1 MTPNTAVFRQIFK
14 ECLRVTKNTYDYL
27 PNANTKYPFVYIGES
42 SNTPN
47 NNSEMMGM
55 IRQTIHV
62 YGELKKRSEIDD
74 IVANLHDKIISL
86 TSAYGYNIQIDRI
99 NEQTLPDN
107 SDTTPL
113 LHTVL
118 DVYLTYTKKENKWL
132 N

>member
-1 MTPNTAVFRQIFK
+1 MTPNNAVFRQFFK
-14 ECLRVTKNTYDYL
+14 ECLVITKDTYDYI
-27 PNANTKYPFVYIGES
+27 PDASAKYPFIYIGES
-42 SNTPN
+42 SNIPN
-47 NNSEMMGM
+47 NNSELMGD

-62 YGELKKRSEIDD
+62 YGELKKRSRIDD
-74 IVANLHDKIISL
+74 IVASIHDKIICL
-86 TSAYGYNIQIDRI
+86 TSAYDYNIQIDRI
-99 NEQTLPDN
+99 NERTSPDN